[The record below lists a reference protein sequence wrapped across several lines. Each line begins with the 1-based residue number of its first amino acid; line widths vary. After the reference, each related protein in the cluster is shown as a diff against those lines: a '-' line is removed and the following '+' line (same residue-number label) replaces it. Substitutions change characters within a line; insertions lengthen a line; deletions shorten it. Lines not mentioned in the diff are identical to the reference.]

1 MAEEQVQ
8 KNSGEGNEDRKWEI
22 REKHGNKWGTVR
34 IEGLY
39 DHFTLCMGPME
50 YLIDKLSEHDD
61 QMPEATLMYASF
73 RHAFDPIQEMIH
85 ALENKFGTLELVLR
99 PNSLYYHGF
108 DRGDILGVEIQ
119 QPKTEQT
126 EQGVDHE

>member
-39 DHFTLCMGPME
+39 DHLAQP
-50 YLIDKLSEHDD
+50 
-61 QMPEATLMYASF
+61 
-73 RHAFDPIQEMIH
+73 
-85 ALENKFGTLELVLR
+85 ELV
-99 PNSLYYHGF
+99 
-108 DRGDILGVEIQ
+108 
-119 QPKTEQT
+119 
-126 EQGVDHE
+126 